1 MRSCY
6 CTCFCGSTIHQFIG
20 NWKEFLRKPDSYAL
34 IDTHGESI
42 SDLGID
48 HQFLYSE
55 SDVRKNLNFN
65 HSVSKKHF
73 WNSQGNKN
81 IIWFY
86 AHLRMMNFFLK
97 NPTYDYYWFF
107 DDDVKCNDWDSV
119 LDNIDPRIDFLSY
132 FTFKRS
138 NVTSQHLVPPID
150 NKTYSGDGWFNR
162 FPGDTDT
169 LPAGTGE
176 YFGSFFPIVRFSN
189 SAMKTLV
196 QLNLD
201 GFFGYS
207 EGFVPTTLNYSGH
220 TLDTLYLPDNTSK
233 HFDANVTKITHK
245 NQTINWEWI

>member
-107 DDDVKCNDWDSV
+107 DDDVKCNDWYLPSV
-119 LDNIDPRIDFLSY
+119 NEFFAIATNAAVLGISNELGRGYWTSSEYPYSSPGNQGMFVAFDY
-132 FTFKRS
+132 GVKRS
-138 NVTSQHLVPPID
+138 WGCCRRL
-150 NKTYSGDGWFNR
+150 R
-162 FPGDTDT
+162 
-169 LPAGTGE
+169 
-176 YFGSFFPIVRFSN
+176 
-189 SAMKTLV
+189 
-196 QLNLD
+196 
-201 GFFGYS
+201 
-207 EGFVPTTLNYSGH
+207 
-220 TLDTLYLPDNTSK
+220 
-233 HFDANVTKITHK
+233 
-245 NQTINWEWI
+245 